1 MKTVIFDIDGTI
13 FDTKK
18 GIVACLND
26 VLSRYNIE
34 PISEEE
40 QDKYIGPSVKDSFMK
55 FHGFDEEKASEATR
69 MYREKYVS
77 SYIEQS
83 IPYEGLLDVLRYIRF
98 KKYKL
103 CIATMKTRKQADV
116 LLKLFVLDDDFDCIE
131 TSSEEGGYTKF
142 DMLQSIKNKYGDSE
156 YIFVG
161 DTNGDYKAALKAD
174 MRFIYAEYG
183 YGKIEGDAESIGSLR
198 ELIKLI

>member
-26 VLSRYNIE
+26 VLGCYGIKALEND
-34 PISEEE
+34 E

-55 FHGFDEEKASEATR
+55 FHGFDEEKADEATR

-83 IPYEGLLDVLRYIRF
+83 ASYEGLLDVLRYIRF

-103 CIATMKTRKQADV
+103 CIATMKTRKQVDT
-116 LLKLFVLDDDFDCIE
+116 LLDLFVLKDDFDCIE
-131 TSSEEGGYTKF
+131 TSRDEGGYTKF
-142 DMLQSIKNKYGDSE
+142 DMLNSIKNKYGDGE

-161 DTNGDYKAALKAD
+161 DTYGDYKAALKAD

-183 YGKIEGDAESIGSLR
+183 YGEIEGCSEEIVSLKD
-198 ELIKLI
+198 LMKLI

>member
-26 VLSRYNIE
+26 VLGCYSIKALEND
-34 PISEEE
+34 E

-55 FHGFDEEKASEATR
+55 FHGFDEKKADEATR

-83 IPYEGLLDVLRYIRF
+83 APYEGLLEVLRYIRF

-103 CIATMKTRKQADV
+103 CIATMKTRKQVDT
-116 LLKLFVLDDDFDCIE
+116 LLDLFVLKDDFDCIE
-131 TSSEEGGYTKF
+131 TSRDEGGYTKF
-142 DMLQSIKNKYGDSE
+142 DMLNSIKNKYGDGE

-161 DTNGDYKAALKAD
+161 DTYGDYKAALKAD
-174 MRFIYAEYG
+174 MRFIYAKYG
-183 YGKIEGDAESIGSLR
+183 YGEIEGCSEEIVTLKDLM
-198 ELIKLI
+198 KLI